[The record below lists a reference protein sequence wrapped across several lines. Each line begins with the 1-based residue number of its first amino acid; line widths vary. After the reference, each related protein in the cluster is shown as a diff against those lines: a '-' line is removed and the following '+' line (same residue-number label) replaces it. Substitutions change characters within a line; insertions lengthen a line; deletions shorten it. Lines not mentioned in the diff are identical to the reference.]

1 MQFQMLFRRMGMPS
15 QIIGDQNL
23 ISSLY
28 KAFDKNGDKNISWRE
43 FQRVMNI
50 FASDDIDSQLDCMY
64 Y

>member
-1 MQFQMLFRRMGMPS
+1 MPS